1 MKILAIYYTQSGQLA
16 EIVKNFVS
24 PIQDAEIDFV
34 QFKPKKDFPFPWTD
48 EVFYD
53 TMPECVQETPVEL
66 EEISFKHEK
75 YDLIVF
81 GYQPWFLSPSIPA
94 TSLLKSEAF
103 KRVVKDTPV
112 ITIIGS
118 RNMWLNS
125 QESVKKMLLDAG
137 GKLVGNVPLIDKTTN
152 LISAVTIVHWML
164 TGNKTRK
171 YGFLPLPGVSDE
183 DIKGVA
189 NIGSILN
196 NSLKEDKLDEFQ
208 KEVVKAGAVNINPN
222 ILFIEERAKKI
233 FVMWAALIKKKEQN
247 NGSRSFWVKFF
258 KVYLLVALFGVS
270 PILLTVYNIL
280 VRPFTGVSIKKKKE
294 YFYSTELKSK

>member
-16 EIVKNFVS
+16 DIVKNFVA
-24 PIQDAEIDFV
+24 PIQNAEVELI

-66 EEISFKHEK
+66 EEIDYKQEK
-75 YDLIVF
+75 YDLIIF

-94 TSLLKSEAF
+94 TSLLKNDKF
-103 KRVVKDTPV
+103 KRLVKDTPV
-112 ITIIGS
+112 ITVIGS

-125 QESVKKMLLDAG
+125 QESIKQMLLDAG
-137 GKLVGNVPLIDKTTN
+137 GKLVGNVPLIDRTTN
-152 LISAVTIVHWML
+152 LVSAVTIVHWML

-171 YGFLPLPGVSDE
+171 FGFFPLPGVSDE
-183 DIKGVA
+183 DIKGVGR
-189 NIGSILN
+189 IGEILN
-196 NSLKEDKLDEFQ
+196 NSLKENNLETFQ
-208 KEVVKAGAVNINPN
+208 NNVVAGGAVNINPN
-222 ILFIEERAKKI
+222 ILFIEERAKKL
-233 FVMWAALIKKKEQN
+233 FVIWAKLIKKKEQK
-247 NGSRSFWVKFF
+247 NGNRSFWVKFF
-258 KVYLLVALFGVS
+258 KIYLLIALFVVS

-280 VRPFTGVSIKKKKE
+280 VRPFTGSSLKKKKE

>member
-24 PIQDAEIDFV
+24 PIQDAEIEFI
-34 QFKPKKDFPFPWTD
+34 QFKPKNDFPFPWTD
-48 EVFYD
+48 EVFYN
-53 TMPECVQETPVEL
+53 TMPECVQEIPVEL
-66 EEISFKHEK
+66 EEITFKHQK
-75 YDLIVF
+75 YDLIIF
-81 GYQPWFLSPSIPA
+81 GYQPWFLSPSVPA
-94 TSLLKSEAF
+94 TSLLKSEEF
-103 KRVVKDTPV
+103 KRIVKDTPV
-112 ITIIGS
+112 ITVIGS

-125 QESVKKMLLDAG
+125 QESVKKMLLEAG
-137 GKLVGNVPLIDKTTN
+137 GKLVGNVPLIDRTTN
-152 LISAVTIVHWML
+152 LVSAVTIVHWML

-189 NIGSILN
+189 KIGAILN
-196 NSLKEDKLDEFQ
+196 NSLKQNKLDEFQ

-233 FVMWAALIKKKEQN
+233 FVMWAALIKKKEQK

-258 KVYLLVALFGVS
+258 KVYLLFALFGVS
-270 PILLTVYNIL
+270 PILLTVYNLL
-280 VRPFTGVSIKKKKE
+280 VRPFTGASLKKKKE
-294 YFYSTELKSK
+294 YFYRTELKNK

>member
-24 PIQDAEIDFV
+24 PIQDAEIEFI

-53 TMPECVQETPVEL
+53 TMPECVQEIPVEL
-66 EEISFKHEK
+66 EEICFNHEK

-81 GYQPWFLSPSIPA
+81 GYQPWFLSPSVPA

-103 KRVVKDTPV
+103 KKIVKDTPV

-152 LISAVTIVHWML
+152 LVSAVTIVHWML

-189 NIGSILN
+189 KIGSILN
-196 NSLKEDKLDEFQ
+196 NSLRENKLDEFQ

-233 FVMWAALIKKKEQN
+233 FVMWASLIKKKEQK
-247 NGSRSFWVKFF
+247 NGSRAFWVKFF

-280 VRPFTGVSIKKKKE
+280 IRPFTSESLKKKKE

>member
-16 EIVKNFVS
+16 EIVKNFLA
-24 PIQDAEIDFV
+24 PIREADIDFV

-53 TMPECVQETPVEL
+53 TMPECVQEIPVEL
-66 EEISFKHEK
+66 GEMNFKYDK

-94 TSLLKSEAF
+94 TSLLKSEEF
-103 KRVVKDTPV
+103 KKLVKDTPV
-112 ITIIGS
+112 VTVIGS

-125 QESVKKMLLDAG
+125 QESVKQMLQDAG
-137 GKLVGNVPLIDKTTN
+137 GKLVGNVPLIDRTTN
-152 LISAVTIVHWML
+152 LVSAVTIVHWML

-171 YGFLPLPGVSDE
+171 YGFFPLPGVSDE
-183 DIKGVA
+183 DIKGVSK
-189 NIGSILN
+189 IGEILN
-196 NSLKEDKLDEFQ
+196 GSLQKNNLESFQ

-222 ILFIEERAKKI
+222 ILFIEERAKKL
-233 FVMWAALIKKKEQN
+233 FVIWANLIKKKEQKKGN
-247 NGSRSFWVKFF
+247 RSFWVKFF
-258 KVYLLVALFGVS
+258 KLYLLIALFGVS

-280 VRPFTGVSIKKKKE
+280 VRPFTGASLKKKKE